1 MDFLTAAAAAAN
13 PAGGA
18 ATQDIVL
25 ATGGAMILTT
35 FVVVL
40 GVLYRGGQ
48 VRWLHKLADY
58 SERQWGVPAWVALS
72 GEIASVSLLV
82 ALLGM
87 YWDISLHIDNGRDPG
102 PLANPAHYLILF
114 GLFGIFV
121 AGFFAIMMGDH
132 RGGSSMVKR
141 ASSWKIPIGGI
152 MLFACASFSLLGFP
166 LDDGWH
172 RIFGQD
178 VTLWGPTH
186 LMLFGGAGMTLVGR
200 AALLVEGQRA
210 ARRDGTKYE
219 AGVAGRRLMNFQK
232 AGLIGGFLIG
242 MSTFQGEFDFGVPQF
257 QLVFQPML
265 IAWAA
270 GIALV
275 TARIWA
281 GRWGALTAIGFFLV
295 IRGLVSIFVGPVMGE
310 VTPHFPIYIVE
321 GVLVEAIA
329 FVIST
334 RKPIRFGAWC
344 GVAIGTVGFASEWL
358 WSHIWMPLPWPS
370 SLMPEAL
377 IWAVVAGVAG
387 GLLGGL
393 IGAALGS
400 DRTPFPRRGVKA
412 ALAVAFVAMFAMVA
426 YGLNVNNSAN
436 GATAHFQLRNVD
448 SGAGRSVQARV
459 TLDPRTAA
467 DGSKWVTAT
476 AWQGGGLVVNRLK
489 KLSEGVY
496 ETTKPIPVNG
506 NWKALLR
513 VHTGTKILGA
523 PIFLPNDPAIPAKEV
538 PARLDMTRPLTSDH
552 KILQREAKS
561 ASGVLP
567 KFAYGAVLAITL
579 ALCALMAWGLGRLAR
594 DGDAGI
600 SDEQPSTGR
609 TWIERPAV
617 TREPTAV

>member
-1 MDFLTAAAAAAN
+1 MNFVTAAAN

-18 ATQDIVL
+18 ATGDIVL
-25 ATGGAMILTT
+25 ATGGALILTT
-35 FVVVL
+35 FVVVV

-48 VRWLHKLADY
+48 VRWLHKLAAF
-58 SERQWGVPAWVALS
+58 SERQWGLPAWVALP
-72 GEIASVSLLV
+72 GEVASVSLIV

-87 YWDISLHIDNGRDPG
+87 YWDISLHIDQGRDPG

-114 GLFGIFV
+114 GLFGVFV
-121 AGFFAIMMGDH
+121 SGFLAIIMGDN
-132 RGGSSMVKR
+132 RGGSSMIRR
-141 ASSWKIPIGGI
+141 ASTWKIPIGGI
-152 MLFACASFSLLGFP
+152 LLFACASFSLLGFP

-186 LMLFGGAGMTLVGR
+186 LMLFGGAGMTLIGR

-210 ARRDGTKYE
+210 ARREGDNGAS
-219 AGVAGRRLMNFQK
+219 AGVVGRRLMNFQK

-257 QLVFQPML
+257 QLVFHPIL

-281 GRWGALTAIGFFLV
+281 GRWGALTAVAFFLV
-295 IRGLVSIFVGPVMGE
+295 IRGLVSIFVHPIMGE
-310 VTPHFPIYIVE
+310 ITPHFPIYIVE

-329 FVIST
+329 YFIST

-344 GVAIGTVGFASEWL
+344 GLAIGTVGFASEWL

-370 SLMPEAL
+370 ALMPEAL
-377 IWAVVAGVAG
+377 IWAIVAGLAG

-400 DRTPFPRRGVKA
+400 DRTPFPTRGVKA
-412 ALAVAFVAMFAMVA
+412 AVAVAFVGMFAMVG
-426 YGLNVNNSAN
+426 YGLHVNNSAN

-448 SGAGRSVQARV
+448 GGPGRYVQARV

-476 AWQGGGLVVNRLK
+476 AWQGGGR
-489 KLSEGVY
+489 
-496 ETTKPIPVNG
+496 
-506 NWKALLR
+506 
-513 VHTGTKILGA
+513 
-523 PIFLPNDPAIPAKEV
+523 
-538 PARLDMTRPLTSDH
+538 
-552 KILQREAKS
+552 
-561 ASGVLP
+561 
-567 KFAYGAVLAITL
+567 
-579 ALCALMAWGLGRLAR
+579 
-594 DGDAGI
+594 
-600 SDEQPSTGR
+600 
-609 TWIERPAV
+609 
-617 TREPTAV
+617 